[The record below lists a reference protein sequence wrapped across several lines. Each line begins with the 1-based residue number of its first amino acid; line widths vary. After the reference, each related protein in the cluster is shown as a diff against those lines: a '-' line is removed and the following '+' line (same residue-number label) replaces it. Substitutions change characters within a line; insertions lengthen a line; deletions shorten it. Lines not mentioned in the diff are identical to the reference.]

1 MSDGLSDAID
11 RFLRTPFP
19 AVLFARATPALA
31 EVVQRINVRESVG
44 PRPTP
49 VDIATSCRRIDELID
64 RGLPLER
71 RDLRIAPWCL
81 WAPERPLADRPG
93 RLEAILRQIEAAAR
107 GRLYR
112 ILALAWGHAY
122 DSQRVGIAEVGRF
135 LTAHAADLGPGWLA
149 ALKRWPLFDPLNG
162 PRALGA
168 ASLEVGKA
176 PEEVLGEFGLPSFA
190 ACVPYALAAHRQAIR
205 GAERLPADRR
215 LNVLRRISQTADGGL
230 RHMALGPDVVTAAIE
245 PFGAVLPD
253 RTTRDEYTRFALALL
268 GDPRSQAFRWVNCQT
283 AQDIM
288 RRWLTE
294 QTLRQFFDVVD
305 AVAFERHWI
314 YRRAFWNALYRRDLI
329 DEAWVVF
336 ETRGQ
341 HVARDLFGRDF
352 EFGAFSNGNVQAGH
366 AVLLLKVGTLTVAEW
381 SHSSPCSIWDLEK
394 DENPPL
400 LYKKSYEADSLK
412 KKYNPLDIDDDMKK
426 HGLFWH
432 RGSKNYTWQKN
443 ISDFLKARR
452 RIDLKETEYRVQD
465 VI

>member
-19 AVLFARATPALA
+19 TVLFPRATPALE
-31 EVVQRINVRESVG
+31 EVAQRINVRDSVG

-135 LTAHAADLGPGWLA
+135 LTAHAADLGPGWSA

-305 AVAFERHWI
+305 AVAHVDHWR
-314 YRRAFWNALYRRDLI
+314 YRRAFWDALYQRGLI

-336 ETRGQ
+336 ETLGTSY
-341 HVARDLFGRDF
+341 ARRMFGKDIDF
-352 EFGAFSNGNVQAGH
+352 GTIKKGAEAGH
-366 AVLLLKVGTLTVAEW
+366 AILLLKIGTLTAVVW
-381 SHSSPCSIWDLEK
+381 SHRGRCSIWDENKGELPPTVEVSALAVGESSLVSLTIEYC
-394 DENPPL
+394 DEFEFSFSNTTGRPPPPPPRNPPFAGH
-400 LYKKSYEADSLK
+400 SARAVADLGA
-412 KKYNPLDIDDDMKK
+412 L
-426 HGLFWH
+426 
-432 RGSKNYTWQKN
+432 R
-443 ISDFLKARR
+443 
-452 RIDLKETEYRVQD
+452 
-465 VI
+465 